1 MRCLAA
7 TFALLL
13 TSAAAMPATQTVV
26 RDVTVIGGSSGK
38 PVAHAT
44 IVIEGSKIR
53 EIRTDSKP
61 YKPSAGTRVLHFEGK
76 FVMPGLI
83 SAHSHLGLV
92 DGTTSKPENY
102 NRANI
107 ERQLKLYERY
117 GVTTVT
123 SLGLN
128 RDLIY
133 DLRAEQRAGKLGGAT
148 ILTAGR
154 GLGVPGGVPGM
165 NVAADQLYRPKTPDE
180 ARQDVREMAAHH
192 PDILKIWID
201 DNLGKSPRPNFDIE
215 KAVIDE
221 AHKYGLKVAAH
232 IFYLADAK
240 KIVSDGVDVL
250 AHSVRDKPVDDEL
263 ITLMKEHHT
272 AYIPTLQLEEAFFI
286 YADKPDWIRSPF
298 FLNAMQ
304 PSVREMLL
312 SSSYAAKVQN
322 DPTTVLHRQFLATAE
337 QNLKRISDAGVTI
350 GFGTDSG
357 AMPTRVAGFA
367 EHREL
372 QLMVE
377 AGLTSAQAIHSAT
390 AGNAAILGLKNTG
403 TLAPGKDADLL
414 VLDSDPLE
422 SIQNTERIAAV
433 LHEGKLV
440 KR

>member
-1 MRCLAA
+1 
-7 TFALLL
+7 
-13 TSAAAMPATQTVV
+13 
-26 RDVTVIGGSSGK
+26 
-38 PVAHAT
+38 
-44 IVIEGSKIR
+44 VIEGSKIR
-53 EIRTDSKP
+53 EVRTGSKP
-61 YKPSAGTRVLHFEGK
+61 YKAGAGATVLHFEGK

-83 SAHSHLGLV
+83 SAHSHLGIV
-92 DGTTSKPENY
+92 DGTSSKPENY
-102 NRANI
+102 NPANI
-107 ERQLKLYERY
+107 ERQLRLYERY

-128 RDLIY
+128 RDLLY
-133 DLRAEQRAGKLGGAT
+133 NLRTDQRAGKLGGAT

-180 ARQDVREMAAHH
+180 AREDVREMATHH
-192 PDILKIWID
+192 PDILKIWVD
-201 DNLGKSPRPNFDIE
+201 DNLGKSPRPNFDVE

-221 AHKYGLKVAAH
+221 AHKHGLKVAAH

-240 KIVSDGVDVL
+240 KIVSDGVDIL

-263 ITLMKEHHT
+263 AGLMKEHHT

-286 YADKPDWIRSPF
+286 YADKPDWIQSPF
-298 FLNAMQ
+298 FLNALQ

-312 SSSYAAKVQN
+312 SSGYAAKVQS
-322 DPTTVLHRQFLATAE
+322 DPSTVLHRQFLTNAE
-337 QNLKRISDAGVTI
+337 QNLKKLSDAGVAI

-357 AMPTRVAGFA
+357 AMPARVAGFA

-377 AGLTSAQAIHSAT
+377 AGLTPAQALHSAT
-390 AGNAAILGLKNTG
+390 AGNAAILGLKNAG
-403 TLAPGKDADLL
+403 TLAAGKDADLL
-414 VLDSDPLE
+414 VLDGDPLE
-422 SIQNTERIAAV
+422 NIKNTEKIIAV
-433 LHEGKLV
+433 VHKGRPV